1 MSEIV
6 IHGASS
12 FIGKH
17 LVKRLLANGIKF
29 RIIAREKSN
38 LPHELEVIEN
48 CVYRYASSLNEVEI
62 TDLES
67 GSIFIELSW
76 HGVFGSQRNE
86 AEQITV
92 NIPLTIS
99 SITTANRLKSKH
111 WIGFGS
117 QAEYGNLNKRISES
131 ENCNPTTL
139 YGKSK
144 LQCSQIAL
152 ELTSSLALEFTWL
165 RLFSVF
171 GPDDNHEWFIQYLI
185 REMLVNTEINV
196 TKAEQCWD
204 YLYIDDIIDM
214 LLKLFVHKGLGV
226 TNLGSGS
233 AIQLKNIIEYIRN
246 KTNSTSQINYGA
258 VPYRPDQVMYMEAD
272 NTKLKSALNW
282 QPKTSIE
289 EGLNKTIHFYTN
301 KYKALI

>member
-1 MSEIV
+1 
-6 IHGASS
+6 
-12 FIGKH
+12 
-17 LVKRLLANGIKF
+17 
-29 RIIAREKSN
+29 
-38 LPHELEVIEN
+38 
-48 CVYRYASSLNEVEI
+48 
-62 TDLES
+62 
-67 GSIFIELSW
+67 
-76 HGVFGSQRNE
+76 
-86 AEQITV
+86 
-92 NIPLTIS
+92 
-99 SITTANRLKSKH
+99 
-111 WIGFGS
+111 
-117 QAEYGNLNKRISES
+117 
-131 ENCNPTTL
+131 
-139 YGKSK
+139 
-144 LQCSQIAL
+144 
-152 ELTSSLALEFTWL
+152 
-165 RLFSVF
+165 
-171 GPDDNHEWFIQYLI
+171 
-185 REMLVNTEINV
+185 VNTEINV

-258 VPYRPDQVMYMEAD
+258 VPYRPDQVMFMEAD